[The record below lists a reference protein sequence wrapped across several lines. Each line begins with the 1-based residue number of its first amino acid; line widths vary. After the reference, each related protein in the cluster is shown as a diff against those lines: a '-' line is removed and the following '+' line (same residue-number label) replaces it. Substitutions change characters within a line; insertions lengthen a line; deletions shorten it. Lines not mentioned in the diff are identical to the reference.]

1 MNIQPTFTST
11 PINVEERL
19 WQNELEII
27 AEDNDFFLNLLTSLQ
42 SEQVIPNRY
51 YEKTNL
57 FFNYFHYFFQQT
69 KHLKLVIEQI
79 AKQDS
84 LKQEIKKQR
93 LREEVS
99 CLVQKYEIFKNNF
112 KSFLS
117 TLTFNKAIFTYYF

>member
-57 FFNYFHYFFQQT
+57 FFNYFQYFFQQT